1 MAVIAVDAGTTMIK
15 AVGYDEEGTELV
27 VVRQATSVS
36 RPHVGWAEQDMLAV
50 WDAVVF
56 SVRSVQRQLK
66 SDIDFLAIT
75 AQGDGCWL
83 VDQAGEPTG
92 PAILWNDGRAAA
104 IVEDWSRQGL
114 LEKAFQING
123 SQTFPGL
130 PNAIL
135 TWLKHNDPERLERS
149 HASLTCGGWL
159 FARMTGELAI
169 DESDGAAPF
178 MDIRTRRYSP
188 ELLKL
193 YGMEWARTFLP
204 ELRGDDRRVAALTR
218 AAALEM
224 GLPAGLP
231 IVMSSYDIASTA
243 IGVGAVA
250 PGQACSILGTTLC
263 TEIVAD
269 KVTTQGKS
277 AGLTVALGLP
287 GKYLNAFPT
296 LAGGEVIQWACQLL
310 DLDNPTELAELADAC
325 PPGANGLAFIPY
337 LSPAGER
344 APFLNAQARGAFLGL
359 SFDHGRGHVA
369 RAVLEGLTLVIR
381 DCLSTSGV
389 TPTELRVCGGGAAN
403 PIWLQLIADITG
415 VPVLRSTDTEVGAK
429 GAFLIGLV
437 ATGGAARIE
446 DVSSWYVRIRDTFTP
461 DPGRAGAYAEL
472 YEDFLALRA
481 TVSETWPRL
490 ASMRQRTP
498 EAAGT
503 NPLPVIIPEHVPE
516 RSADLTSPGTTPSQ
530 IRRLEGTTP

>member
-15 AVGYDEEGTELV
+15 AVGYDEEGTEMV
-27 VVRQATSVS
+27 VVRQTTSVS
-36 RPHVGWAEQDMLAV
+36 RPHPGWAEQDMLAV

-83 VDQAGEPTG
+83 VDEAAEPTG

-104 IVEDWSRQGL
+104 IVEEWSRQGL
-114 LEKAFQING
+114 LTRAFQING

-135 TWLKHNDPERLERS
+135 TWLQQNDPERLERS
-149 HASLTCGGWL
+149 SVSLTCGGWL
-159 FARMTGELAI
+159 FARMTGQFAI

-178 MDIRTRRYSP
+178 MDIRTRQYSP

-193 YGMEWARTFLP
+193 YDMEWALPFLP
-204 ELRGDDRRVAALTR
+204 ELRGDDRRVAALTQH
-218 AAALEM
+218 AALEM

-231 IVMSSYDIASTA
+231 VVMSSYDIASTA
-243 IGVGAVA
+243 IGIGAVE

-269 KVTTQGKS
+269 TVSTAGKS

-310 DLDNPTELAELADAC
+310 HLDNPTELAELAGTCA
-325 PPGANGLAFIPY
+325 PGAGGLAFIPY

-344 APFLNAQARGAFLGL
+344 APFLDAQARGSFLGL
-359 SFDHGRGHVA
+359 SFDHKREHIA
-369 RAVLEGLTLVIR
+369 RAVMEGLTLVIR

-403 PIWLQLIADITG
+403 PIWLQLIADVTG

-429 GAFLIGLV
+429 GAFLVGLV
-437 ATGGAARIE
+437 ATGGAARVE
-446 DVSSWYVRIRDTFTP
+446 DVSSWYVRIRDTFSP
-461 DPGRAGAYAEL
+461 DLQKAAQYSAL
-472 YEDFLALRA
+472 YEDFLSLRT
-481 TVSETWPRL
+481 TVSQTWPRL
-490 ASMRQRTP
+490 AAMRGRSPQTL
-498 EAAGT
+498 EGID
-503 NPLPVIIPEHVPE
+503 PLPVVVPE
-516 RSADLTSPGTTPSQ
+516 YSSEASDDLTVSGNYPAT
-530 IRRLEGTTP
+530 LEGTS

>member
-15 AVGYDEEGTELV
+15 AVGYDEEGTEMV

-36 RPHVGWAEQDMLAV
+36 RPHPGWAEQDMLAV

-83 VDQAGEPTG
+83 VDAAVEPTG

-104 IVEDWSRQGL
+104 IVEEWSRQGV
-114 LEKAFQING
+114 LEQAFQVNG

-135 TWLKHNDPERLERS
+135 TWLQQNDPERLDRS

-159 FARMTGELAI
+159 FARMTGQFAI

-178 MDIRTRRYSP
+178 MDIRTRQYSP

-193 YGMEWARTFLP
+193 YEMEWAQPLLP
-204 ELRGDDRRVAALTR
+204 EMRSDDRRVAALSQE
-218 AAALEM
+218 AALEM
-224 GLPAGLP
+224 GLPAGLS

-243 IGVGAVA
+243 IGVGAVE

-269 KVTTQGKS
+269 TVTTAGKS

-310 DLDNPTELAELADAC
+310 DLDNPTELAELADTCA
-325 PPGANGLAFIPY
+325 PGAGGLAFLPY

-344 APFLNAQARGAFLGL
+344 APFLDAQARGSFLGL
-359 SFDHGRGHVA
+359 SFDHGREHFA
-369 RAVLEGLTLVIR
+369 RAVMEGLTLVIR

-389 TPTELRVCGGGAAN
+389 APTELRVCGGGAAN

-415 VPVLRSTDTEVGAK
+415 VPVLRSTDAEVGAK
-429 GAFLIGLV
+429 GAFLVGLV
-437 ATGGAARIE
+437 ATGGAARVE

-461 DPGRAGAYAEL
+461 DPQKAAIYSEL
-472 YEDFLALRA
+472 YEDFQVLRA
-481 TVSETWPRL
+481 TVSQTWPRL
-490 ASMRQRTP
+490 ATMRVRNPKPRNT
-498 EAAGT
+498 G
-503 NPLPVIIPEHVPE
+503 PLPVIVPNPSE
-516 RSADLTSPGTTPSQ
+516 RSADLTVPGRYPAT
-530 IRRLEGTTP
+530 LEGTP

>member
-15 AVGYDEEGTELV
+15 AVGYDEEGIEVV

-36 RPHVGWAEQDMLAV
+36 RPHPGWAEQDMLAV

-83 VDQAGEPTG
+83 VDQTGEPTG

-114 LEKAFQING
+114 LEKAFQVNG

-135 TWLKHNDPERLERS
+135 TWLQQNDSGRLERS
-149 HASLTCGGWL
+149 HVSLTCGGWL
-159 FARMTGELAI
+159 FARMTGEFAI

-178 MDIRTRRYSP
+178 MDIRTRQYSP

-193 YGMEWARTFLP
+193 YDMEWARTLLP
-204 ELRGDDRRVAALTR
+204 ELRGDDRRVEHLAR
-218 AAALEM
+218 NAALEM

-231 IVMSSYDIASTA
+231 VVMSSYDIASTA

-269 KVTTQGKS
+269 TVTTEGKC

-310 DLDNPTELAELADAC
+310 DLDNPTELAELGESC
-325 PPGANGLAFIPY
+325 PPGAGGLAFIPY

-344 APFLNAQARGAFLGL
+344 APFLDAQARGSFLGL
-359 SFDHGRGHVA
+359 SFDHKREHIA

-403 PIWLQLIADITG
+403 PMWLQLIADVTG

-429 GAFLIGLV
+429 GAFLVGLV

-461 DPGRAGAYAEL
+461 DPDSAAFYSGL
-472 YEDFLALRA
+472 YQDFLALRA
-481 TVSETWPRL
+481 TMSETWPRL
-490 ASMRQRTP
+490 AAMRQCSL
-498 EAAGT
+498 EAPSGE
-503 NPLPVIIPEHVPE
+503 PQPVITAEHVPE
-516 RSADLTSPGTTPSQ
+516 RSGDLTLPGTTPGQ
-530 IRRLEGTTP
+530 IRLLEGKP